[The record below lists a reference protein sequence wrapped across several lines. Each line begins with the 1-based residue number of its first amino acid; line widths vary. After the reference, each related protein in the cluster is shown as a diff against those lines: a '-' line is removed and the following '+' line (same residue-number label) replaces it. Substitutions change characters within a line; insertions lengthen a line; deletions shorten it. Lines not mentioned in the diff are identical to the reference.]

1 MNGFTNH
8 ELAKAMIKDR
18 QAQAR
23 RAGERARVVEE
34 VRAAARDDQASPSPV
49 RRGAGVARRVRLL
62 LRSPVM

>member
-1 MNGFTNH
+1 MNGSTSH

-23 RAGERARVVEE
+23 RAGERARVIEE
-34 VRAAARDDQASPSPV
+34 VRAAARDEQARPV

-62 LRSPVM
+62 LRSPAT